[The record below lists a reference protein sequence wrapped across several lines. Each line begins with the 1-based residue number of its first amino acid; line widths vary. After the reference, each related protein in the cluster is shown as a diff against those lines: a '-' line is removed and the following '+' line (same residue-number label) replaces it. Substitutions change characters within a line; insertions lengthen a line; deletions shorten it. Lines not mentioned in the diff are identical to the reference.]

1 MKATKSFFEVLKREG
16 KYIGWFLRG
25 KDVQYIYLP
34 YWPSLRSRWLDIGQV
49 LLCAFFD
56 RDQVEV
62 VNKNAK
68 KERGHYQAI
77 LTEKAWSMKDLLY
90 LQKINFS
97 QKRARWAH
105 LKLPFRT
112 QVPTREFSHI
122 IKVNIVGLGV
132 ASDSF
137 DCLSPESL
145 LITQSCNFLYIYIFF
160 MHLQIPIILTWISLI
175 IW

>member
-1 MKATKSFFEVLKREG
+1 MCNIYICLIDQAWGQDGWILAKFFFVLFLTETKSKSLIKKQKKNEATIKPFWRKKFGQWKIY
-16 KYIGWFLRG
+16 YIS
-25 KDVQYIYLP
+25 K
-34 YWPSLRSRWLDIGQV
+34 
-49 LLCAFFD
+49 
-56 RDQVEV
+56 
-62 VNKNAK
+62 
-68 KERGHYQAI
+68 
-77 LTEKAWSMKDLLY
+77 
-90 LQKINFS
+90 KINFS

-112 QVPTREFSHI
+112 QVPTREFSRI

-175 IW
+175 VW

>member
-1 MKATKSFFEVLKREG
+1 MCNIYICLIDQAWGQDGWILAKFFFVLFLTETKSKSLIKTQKKNEATIKPFWRKKFGQWRIY
-16 KYIGWFLRG
+16 YIS
-25 KDVQYIYLP
+25 K
-34 YWPSLRSRWLDIGQV
+34 
-49 LLCAFFD
+49 
-56 RDQVEV
+56 
-62 VNKNAK
+62 
-68 KERGHYQAI
+68 
-77 LTEKAWSMKDLLY
+77 
-90 LQKINFS
+90 KINFS

-137 DCLSPESL
+137 DSLSPESL

-175 IW
+175 VW

>member
-1 MKATKSFFEVLKREG
+1 MCNIYICLIDQAWGQDGWILAKFFFVLFLTETKSKSLIKTQKKNEATIKPFWRKKFGQWRIY
-16 KYIGWFLRG
+16 YIS
-25 KDVQYIYLP
+25 K
-34 YWPSLRSRWLDIGQV
+34 
-49 LLCAFFD
+49 
-56 RDQVEV
+56 
-62 VNKNAK
+62 
-68 KERGHYQAI
+68 
-77 LTEKAWSMKDLLY
+77 
-90 LQKINFS
+90 KINFS

-160 MHLQIPIILTWISLI
+160 MHLQIPIILTWVSLI
-175 IW
+175 VW

>member
-1 MKATKSFFEVLKREG
+1 M
-16 KYIGWFLRG
+16 
-25 KDVQYIYLP
+25 
-34 YWPSLRSRWLDIGQV
+34 DIGQV

-77 LTEKAWSMKDLLY
+77 LTEKVWSMKDLLY

-160 MHLQIPIILTWISLI
+160 MHLQIPIILT
-175 IW
+175 

>member
-1 MKATKSFFEVLKREG
+1 MCNIYICLIDQAWGQDGWILAKFFFVLFLTETKSKSLIKTQKKNEATIKPLWRKKFGQWRIY
-16 KYIGWFLRG
+16 YIS
-25 KDVQYIYLP
+25 K
-34 YWPSLRSRWLDIGQV
+34 
-49 LLCAFFD
+49 
-56 RDQVEV
+56 
-62 VNKNAK
+62 
-68 KERGHYQAI
+68 
-77 LTEKAWSMKDLLY
+77 
-90 LQKINFS
+90 KINFS

-112 QVPTREFSHI
+112 QVPIREFSHI

-145 LITQSCNFLYIYIFF
+145 LITQSCNFIYIYIFF

-175 IW
+175 VW

>member
-1 MKATKSFFEVLKREG
+1 MCNIYICLIDQAWGQDGWILAKFFFVLFLTETKSKSLIKTQKKNEATIKPFWRKKFGQWKIY
-16 KYIGWFLRG
+16 YIS
-25 KDVQYIYLP
+25 K
-34 YWPSLRSRWLDIGQV
+34 
-49 LLCAFFD
+49 
-56 RDQVEV
+56 
-62 VNKNAK
+62 
-68 KERGHYQAI
+68 
-77 LTEKAWSMKDLLY
+77 
-90 LQKINFS
+90 KINFS

-145 LITQSCNFLYIYIFF
+145 LITQSCNFRYIYIFF

-175 IW
+175 VW

>member
-1 MKATKSFFEVLKREG
+1 MCNIYICLIDQAWGQDGWILAKFFFVL
-16 KYIGWFLRG
+16 F
-25 KDVQYIYLP
+25 
-34 YWPSLRSRWLDIGQV
+34 
-49 LLCAFFD
+49 
-56 RDQVEV
+56 
-62 VNKNAK
+62 
-68 KERGHYQAI
+68 
-77 LTEKAWSMKDLLY
+77 LTEIKSKSLTKTQKKNEATIKPFWRKKFGQWRIYYISK
-90 LQKINFS
+90 KINFS

-145 LITQSCNFLYIYIFF
+145 LITQSCNFIYIYIFF

-175 IW
+175 VW

>member
-16 KYIGWFLRG
+16 KYIGWFSRG

-49 LLCAFFD
+49 LLRAFFD

-62 VNKNAK
+62 NKNAK
-68 KERGHYQAI
+68 KNEATIKPFWPKKLGQWRIYYI
-77 LTEKAWSMKDLLY
+77 SK
-90 LQKINFS
+90 KINFS

-112 QVPTREFSHI
+112 QVPTRESSHI

-175 IW
+175 VW